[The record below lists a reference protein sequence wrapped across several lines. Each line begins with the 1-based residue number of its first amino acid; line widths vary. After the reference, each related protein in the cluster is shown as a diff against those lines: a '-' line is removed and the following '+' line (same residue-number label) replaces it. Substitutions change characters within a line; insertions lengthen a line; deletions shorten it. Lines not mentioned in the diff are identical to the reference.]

1 MYAFKQSC
9 GHCGNNTFE
18 IFIVTEKP
26 IILSRC
32 NECKNETLIDYQIK
46 LELEFTKK
54 SNGILYTSNDAEKI
68 II

>member
-9 GHCGNNTFE
+9 GHCGNDTFE
-18 IFIVTEKP
+18 IFMANERP

-32 NECKNETLIDYQIK
+32 AKCKNETLIDYNIK

-54 SNGILYTSNDAEKI
+54 SNGILYTKNDTEKVI
-68 II
+68 I